1 MEFEVLKRSHLKRNM
16 VIVLLVVAIISAI
29 VLNFTRAKYKTEE
42 SIPLINGTINYKI
55 PDFNTLAIYIEDSNN
70 NYISTNEVPSDG
82 YDFNQEKSYCTT
94 NNKRIHQSK

>member
-55 PDFNTLAIYIEDSNN
+55 PDFNTLIIFLQMKYQVMDMISIKKKAIVQQI
-70 NYISTNEVPSDG
+70 I
-82 YDFNQEKSYCTT
+82 
-94 NNKRIHQSK
+94 KRIHQSK